1 MTRFP
6 LRALSLALAAALGGC
21 SSFDPL
27 FNNDKVDY
35 RTQSKQTPGLEVPPD
50 LSQLQRQAPLGAA
63 GSVSAAALA
72 TQPTAVAV
80 NTNQVALNSVPG
92 AEIVRV
98 GAVRLIRT
106 SMSPEEVWPVTRA
119 FWTELGFDLP
129 KDQADVGVLETDWKE
144 NRAKL
149 PKDFIRRTIG
159 TVLEGLYSTGER
171 DQFRTRLERVDGK
184 TEITVTHRGMHEV
197 YTNAQRDQVVWTP
210 RPADTELEAEMLSRL
225 LLRLGGKAPVALAE
239 AGKAPAATPPSA
251 PAVDPAKLAL
261 SEVPNEIK
269 LGDDFEK
276 AWRRVG
282 QSLDRHGFTVEDRDR
297 RAGLF
302 FLRYADPSQA
312 GKDEPNFLQR
322 LFSSDKGPTTGRYRV
337 AVKSDAKGSVVS
349 VQDSQGVQQTNDN
362 AKRILAL
369 LLQDLR

>member
-1 MTRFP
+1 VTRFP

-50 LSQLQRQAPLGAA
+50 LSQLQRQSPLGNA

-72 TQPTAVAV
+72 AQPTAVAV
-80 NTNQVALNSVPG
+80 ATNQVALNSVPG
-92 AEIVRV
+92 AEIVRA
-98 GAVRLIRT
+98 GGVRLIRT
-106 SMSPEEVWPVTRA
+106 SISPEEVWPVARA

-197 YTNAQRDQVVWTP
+197 YTNAQRDQVVWTQ
-210 RPADTELEAEMLSRL
+210 RPTDTELEAEMLSRL
-225 LLRLGGKAPVALAE
+225 LLRIGGKAPVDLAQ
-239 AGKAPAATPPSA
+239 AGAAPAAS
-251 PAVDPAKLAL
+251 PAAAATEPAKLAL
-261 SEVPNEIK
+261 SQVPHEIV
-269 LGDDFEK
+269 LADGFEN